1 MLMSIVETSKAGN
14 VSISDDVIMAILSQS
29 ISECYG
35 LVAMAPKDLLEGLNL
50 KISEKGRKKGIAIQS
65 HDDFSVTV
73 DLHVIVA
80 YGVRIPEVARTVME
94 RAKIAIETQ
103 LGIQV
108 REVNINVHGIKVPK
122 G

>member
-1 MLMSIVETSKAGN
+1 MSIVETSKAGN

>member
-1 MLMSIVETSKAGN
+1 MSIIESSNAGN
-14 VSISDDVIMAILSQS
+14 VSISDDVIMAILSQA

-50 KISEKGRKKGIAIQS
+50 KMSEKGRKKGIAIYG
-65 HDDFSVTV
+65 HDDYSVTV
-73 DLHVIVA
+73 ELHVIMA

-94 RAKIAIETQ
+94 RAKLALETQ
-103 LGIQV
+103 LGVTV
-108 REVNINVHGIKVPK
+108 REVNVHVHGIKVPK